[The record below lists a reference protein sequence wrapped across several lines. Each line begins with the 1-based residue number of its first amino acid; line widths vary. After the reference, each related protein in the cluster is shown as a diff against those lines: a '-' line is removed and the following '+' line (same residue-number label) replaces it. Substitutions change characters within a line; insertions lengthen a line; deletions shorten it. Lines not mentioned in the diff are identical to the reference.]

1 MKQKLKHPLPNQH
14 RLSGSNKELE
24 ERCAFF
30 HCHHPTPSIKKKTK
44 EIKGDDED
52 PHRLI
57 VPLLASLVIL
67 ASYLA
72 FSRLAFLIC

>member
-1 MKQKLKHPLPNQH
+1 MKQKLEHLLPNQH

-24 ERCAFF
+24 ERCTFF
-30 HCHHPTPSIKKKTK
+30 HWHHPTPSIKKQKK
-44 EIKGDDED
+44 SKGDDED